1 MTAFPCLALAKQAIM
16 QPGGM
21 CVFSAANEVA
31 VAAFLAREIRFTE
44 IDVVIANVLEAVNF
58 SEPQSLDAVQALDN
72 EARSAAAETVAQI
85 ASLTE
90 RQEKER

>member
-1 MTAFPCLALAKQAIM
+1 M
-16 QPGGM
+16 
-21 CVFSAANEVA
+21 AAS
-31 VAAFLAREIRFTE
+31 LAREIRFTE